1 MHVYDESGNKL
12 DAECSIGEEDRVYGL
27 ILESWGPSLRNK
39 DYNIALDF
47 IIERLIDSGVENII
61 VYLAS
66 STSRKYMPSID
77 DRKIHPD
84 QYFSLMGN
92 NPRDI
97 RKEMCSYQAHFSRTG
112 RKDAPSG
119 NRSKRIMIHVL
130 GANDTEF
137 WEPII
142 HGGLS
147 DLFKPTENEHLLNK
161 KVSRLIKKNLSEPKG
176 YEVPETVKRVQKFYA
191 RDPLV
196 KAWILQQSKGVCE
209 CCGEGA
215 PFYLNDGTPYLEVH
229 HVIPLSSSGPDTVSN
244 CVAICPNCHRAL
256 HYSKNAKVLMERLYL
271 NIDRLQK

>member
-1 MHVYDESGNKL
+1 M
-12 DAECSIGEEDRVYGL
+12 
-27 ILESWGPSLRNK
+27 
-39 DYNIALDF
+39 
-47 IIERLIDSGVENII
+47 
-61 VYLAS
+61 
-66 STSRKYMPSID
+66 
-77 DRKIHPD
+77 
-84 QYFSLMGN
+84 
-92 NPRDI
+92 
-97 RKEMCSYQAHFSRTG
+97 
-112 RKDAPSG
+112 
-119 NRSKRIMIHVL
+119 
-130 GANDTEF
+130 
-137 WEPII
+137 
-142 HGGLS
+142 S

-209 CCGEGA
+209 CCGESA

-271 NIDRLQK
+271 NIDRLQE